1 MQQNSRE
8 TYPYQTEEKEIDLR
22 KLAKSL
28 KERRRFIFSFT
39 GIVTLLTI
47 LYVLSLPPLPPSPIN
62 YKVTTSFI
70 KPSQSSVMDLNR
82 LPFQTE
88 TAESIFTGFLNKLS
102 TTEFQEKVF
111 YENDYPTVLNASDFL
126 SSISISAPAT
136 GVRLIENPYSISMH
150 GSDSEIIS
158 RFLNQ
163 LVASANSE
171 TVNDLSKIVKQKID
185 IRLDE
190 ISEERELLLVG
201 AQRDRLSQ
209 IERIKEKDDQKLRE
223 LNNLIDA
230 ARYKAKENRLN
241 HMIILTSAAKLASS
255 LGVTEHNLDQ
265 ISLQEENFNL
275 NIALGEENLPD
286 WYLYGEKALIERI
299 KLLESRISDDPF
311 IPELV
316 TLQNQINEIQENNL
330 LKTLEKREDDT
341 PFISRINALDIEKI
355 RLESFNIE
363 QDGINAMILN
373 QAAFAS
379 QYSNKNKQIIVLA
392 IFGSFILSI
401 ILALMMNLFKEDEV

>member
-1 MQQNSRE
+1 
-8 TYPYQTEEKEIDLR
+8 
-22 KLAKSL
+22 
-28 KERRRFIFSFT
+28 
-39 GIVTLLTI
+39 
-47 LYVLSLPPLPPSPIN
+47 VLSLPPSPFIVKTTFTKPNEISVLRLNKMGHLNETMETVHSSFLRKLNSKVFQKKVFIEGGYLTKLSKENEPIN
-62 YKVTTSFI
+62 DIDGYISG
-70 KPSQSSVMDLNR
+70 
-82 LPFQTE
+82 
-88 TAESIFTGFLNKLS
+88 FT
-102 TTEFQEKVF
+102 
-111 YENDYPTVLNASDFL
+111 
-126 SSISISAPAT
+126 SSISIEIGDISQNGVGSFEEPCSVSITVGESKVSVAT
-136 GVRLIENPYSISMH
+136 EFLDYLVAKANIT
-150 GSDSEIIS
+150 IIS
-158 RFLNQ
+158 DY
-163 LVASANSE
+163 
-171 TVNDLSKIVKQKID
+171 VNLINQKIAS
-185 IRLDE
+185 RLVE
-190 ISEERELLLVG
+190 ISTERSLLLTR

-401 ILALMMNLFKEDEV
+401 ILALMMNLFKEDEA

>member
-1 MQQNSRE
+1 M
-8 TYPYQTEEKEIDLR
+8 
-22 KLAKSL
+22 
-28 KERRRFIFSFT
+28 
-39 GIVTLLTI
+39 LLT
-47 LYVLSLPPLPPSPIN
+47 
-62 YKVTTSFI
+62 
-70 KPSQSSVMDLNR
+70 R
-82 LPFQTE
+82 
-88 TAESIFTGFLNKLS
+88 
-102 TTEFQEKVF
+102 
-111 YENDYPTVLNASDFL
+111 
-126 SSISISAPAT
+126 
-136 GVRLIENPYSISMH
+136 
-150 GSDSEIIS
+150 
-158 RFLNQ
+158 
-163 LVASANSE
+163 
-171 TVNDLSKIVKQKID
+171 
-185 IRLDE
+185 
-190 ISEERELLLVG
+190 

-255 LGVTEHNLDQ
+255 LGITEHNLDQ
-265 ISLQEENFNL
+265 IRLSEENFNL

-299 KLLESRISDDPF
+299 KLLENRTSDDPF

-316 TLQNQINEIQENNL
+316 TLQNKINEIQKNNL

-341 PFISRINALDIEKI
+341 PFVSRINALDIEKI

-363 QDGINAMILN
+363 QDGINAMTLN

-401 ILALMMNLFKEDEV
+401 ILALMMNLFKEDEA